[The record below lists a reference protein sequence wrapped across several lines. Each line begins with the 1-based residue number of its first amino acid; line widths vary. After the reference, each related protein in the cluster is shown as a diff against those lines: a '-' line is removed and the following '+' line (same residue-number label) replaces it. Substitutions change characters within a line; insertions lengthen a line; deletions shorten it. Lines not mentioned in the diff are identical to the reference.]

1 MASRLGLLS
10 LVLGA
15 IAMMSSGCA
24 MCCAPFDCN
33 YTYVGGRWV
42 RDNPSE
48 GRVGSAFAPAGHRVD
63 DVPTTPHGA
72 APQETEIVPSRD
84 GAEYLPTE

>member
-10 LVLGA
+10 LALGVM
-15 IAMMSSGCA
+15 ISSGCA

-33 YTYVGGRWV
+33 YPYVGGRWV

-63 DVPTTPHGA
+63 DATMVEGNQVPTEA
-72 APQETEIVPSRD
+72 VPRALERD
-84 GAEYLPTE
+84 GANYLPTE

>member
-1 MASRLGLLS
+1 MASRFGLLS

-15 IAMMSSGCA
+15 MLSSGCA

-33 YTYVGGRWV
+33 YPYVGGRWV

-63 DVPTTPHGA
+63 DVPTSHGPE
-72 APQETEIVPSRD
+72 PQDVEVVPSRD